1 MLIVAIMGVA
11 HRSLSIYLA
20 FGLELSRAALSS
32 ATPKRRFEDAQDG
45 TADGPP
51 RRSISSR
58 SKSACRAALRLAQR
72 AVPSRS
78 HERRSWLFAQNP
90 SPSSNVANAEL
101 KRFLEDVHGGDIPEK
116 IRRNVHRSLL
126 QRVITL
132 EDLVA
137 CEDDDLVARLLR
149 DTSVFDGLMGPT
161 YCFWFQCALRQERL
175 RRNANDPVRRPGPAT
190 ASRQH
195 SRGSV
200 APPRSARE
208 QLGLGRGG
216 NHFAISPPV
225 RATSSD
231 VVCVGNTSATSSR
244 SSGAF

>member
-1 MLIVAIMGVA
+1 VAA
-11 HRSLSIYLA
+11 ARASLT
-20 FGLELSRAALSS
+20 RAACPCTVRGS
-32 ATPKRRFEDAQDG
+32 
-45 TADGPP
+45 
-51 RRSISSR
+51 
-58 SKSACRAALRLAQR
+58 
-72 AVPSRS
+72 
-78 HERRSWLFAQNP
+78 
-90 SPSSNVANAEL
+90 SSNVANAEL

-137 CEDDDLVARLLR
+137 CEDDDLVARLLH
-149 DTSVFDGLMGPT
+149 DTAVFDGLMGPT
-161 YCFWFQCALRQERL
+161 HCFWFQCALRQERL
-175 RRNANDPVRRPGPAT
+175 RRQNANDPVRRPGPAT

-195 SRGSV
+195 SRDSV